1 MLHSAEYSI
10 VLSLRR
16 LLSINP
22 VFHFIF
28 CLKIAMQ
35 LSDFSK
41 EKHRPI
47 LLIEAA
53 ICLVLTF
60 ERYWLT
66 LSSTFINLFMNQF
79 DMETTSSGFRGD
91 DVSVTCNCMHNTLE
105 SLTVQL
111 HHFLHSLGW
120 KGTC

>member
-79 DMETTSSGFRGD
+79 DMETTS
-91 DVSVTCNCMHNTLE
+91 
-105 SLTVQL
+105 
-111 HHFLHSLGW
+111 
-120 KGTC
+120 